1 MSSIFFLLFFL
12 EPNPFRTK
20 ISDYSD
26 RLRYVQLEAKI
37 EPTWQTD
44 HELALYGLLENRSGE
59 VTGLLEK
66 RPYRTTEDNYLLG
79 IACYRLGEY
88 ERARYF
94 LELARMAAAGM
105 HLSER
110 FQYVDYYLGL
120 LFIKEQRLD
129 KARSHFSGRVPLSEP
144 FDPIWFFD
152 GYDKLVLA
160 RQKIAEGDYAGARD
174 IYAGVSDFFGYRE
187 LGLARVY
194 EGLGELDSAR
204 RYCDTVV
211 QYVREEQL
219 VLAALSGLGR
229 VSYAQKDYGRA
240 AGFFKRYYA
249 GTHDAGAA
257 FMVGLCLSNE
267 GKYDSAGL
275 YFRELPDTVDDY
287 LFYQGRTDYF
297 RGQWGGAE
305 EKLLRHRE
313 FFPGSK
319 HADRGL
325 YILGTINYKR
335 KEYQPAVE
343 FYQDLVNLYPASQYA
358 ASAMKTIADAYYSQ
372 AEYKQALVS
381 YRKVRDYQPSVKMR
395 GETALRIYE
404 TMFYL
409 EKFSSMTAALHR
421 FIEVNTDSV
430 YAGGIVGTVRLRIAK
445 MLNKDGEYYQSMVE
459 LDKLFAAETEPALIC
474 EALVE
479 RARVARNIGN
489 INEEKR
495 SYGEI
500 VNRQDNRDYHTF
512 AVGELASIYAK
523 ATEYDSA
530 LYYYN
535 LLLSDDESREMAMFE
550 IARLYDALGQYSETE
565 TMADRLIADF
575 PNSVFLVD
583 AYLLKSRSLR
593 QRGKY
598 DAAVEILAALAET
611 TSVKPEVYVEI
622 GDIYMEIH
630 DFQKARDSY
639 VAAGDH
645 YQQDRDGAAK
655 ALLSAG
661 DAARALGDKNGARES
676 YLRGALIAQS
686 LSIKDQLS
694 ARLSELDEAY

>member
-1 MSSIFFLLFFL
+1 M
-12 EPNPFRTK
+12 PRVGVNDPT
-20 ISDYSD
+20 D
-26 RLRYVQLEAKI
+26 RLRYRQLEEKI
-37 EPTWQTD
+37 DPTWQTD
-44 HELALYGLLENRSGE
+44 HELAVHWLLNGRPDETVRLL
-59 VTGLLEK
+59 TG
-66 RPYRTTEDNYLLG
+66 RPCRAIEDNYLLG

-94 LELARMAAAGM
+94 FELAQAAAGGM
-105 HLSER
+105 HPAQRLK
-110 FQYVDYYLGL
+110 YVDYYLGL
-120 LFIKEQRLD
+120 LYIKERRLD

-144 FDPIWFFD
+144 FDPVWFFD

-160 RQKIAEGDYAGARD
+160 RQRIAEGDYSGARN
-174 IYAGVSDFFGYRE
+174 IYTGVGDFFGYRE
-187 LGLARVY
+187 LGLARAY
-194 EGLGELDSAR
+194 EGLGDLDSAR

-219 VLAALSGLGR
+219 VMTALSGLGR

-257 FMVGLCLSNE
+257 FMVGLCLSND

-313 FFPGSK
+313 YFPVSK
-319 HADRGL
+319 YADRGL

-335 KEYQPAVE
+335 KEYQSAVE

-358 ASAMKTIADAYYSQ
+358 VGAMKTIADAYYSQ

-381 YRKVRDYQPSVKMR
+381 YRQVRDFQPSAKMR

-409 EKFSSMTAALHR
+409 KKFPSMAAALRR
-421 FIEVNTDSV
+421 FIEDNADSV
-430 YAGGIVGTVRLRIAK
+430 YAAGIVGTVRLRIAK
-445 MLNKDGEYYQSMVE
+445 IMNKEGEYYQSMVE
-459 LDKLFAAETEPALIC
+459 LDKLFAAETDPALVC

-479 RARVARNIGN
+479 RARVARNIGS

-495 SYGEI
+495 SYREI
-500 VNRQDNRDYHTF
+500 VNHQDNRDYYAF

-523 ATEYDSA
+523 AAAYDSA

-535 LLLSDDESREMAMFE
+535 LLLGDDKSREMAMFE
-550 IARLYDALGQYSETE
+550 IARLYDALDQHGETE

-598 DAAVEILAALAET
+598 DAAVKILAALVET

-639 VAAGDH
+639 VAACDH

-661 DAARALGDKNGARES
+661 DAARALGDKNGARDF

-686 LSIKDQLS
+686 MSIKDQLS

>member
-1 MSSIFFLLFFL
+1 MSSILFLLLLPGL
-12 EPNPFRTK
+12 EIPRAG
-20 ISDYSD
+20 ISDWSD
-26 RLRYVQLEAKI
+26 QLRYRQLEAKI

-44 HELALYGLLENRSGE
+44 RELAVHWLLNGHPDETVRMLA
-59 VTGLLEK
+59 V
-66 RPYRTTEDNYLLG
+66 RPCRTVEDDYLLG

-88 ERARYF
+88 ERARDF
-94 LELARMAAAGM
+94 LESARIAATGM
-105 HLSER
+105 HPAQRL
-110 FQYVDYYLGL
+110 QYVDYYLGL
-120 LFIKEQRLD
+120 LYIKEQRLD
-129 KARSHFSGRVPLSEP
+129 KARDHFSGHIPLSEP
-144 FDPIWFFD
+144 LDPVWFFN

-160 RQKIAEGDYAGARD
+160 RQKIAEGDHQGARD
-174 IYAGVSDFFGYRE
+174 IYIGVSDFFGYRE
-187 LGLARVY
+187 LGLAIAY
-194 EGLGELDSAR
+194 EGLGDHDSAR

-211 QYVREEQL
+211 QYAHDEGL
-219 VLAALSGLGR
+219 VMTALSGLGR
-229 VSYAQKDYGRA
+229 ISYALKDYGRA
-240 AGFFKRYYA
+240 AGFYKRYYA
-249 GTHDAGAA
+249 GTRDADAA
-257 FMVGLCLSNE
+257 FMIALCLSNE

-319 HADRGL
+319 YADRGL

-343 FYQDLVNLYPASQYA
+343 FYADLVNLYPASQYA

-372 AEYKQALVS
+372 AEYRQALES
-381 YRKVRDYQPSVKMR
+381 YRKVRDFQPAVKMR
-395 GETALRIYE
+395 GETALKIYE
-404 TMFYL
+404 TMFFL
-409 EKFSSMTAALHR
+409 KKFPSMTAALRR
-421 FIEVNTDSV
+421 FIDDNADSV
-430 YAGGIVGTVRLRIAK
+430 YAGGIIGTVRLRIAK
-445 MLNKDGEYYQSMVE
+445 MLNRDGEYYQSMIE
-459 LDKLFAAETEPALIC
+459 LDKLITADNDPAVVC

-479 RARVARNIGN
+479 RARVARDMGN

-495 SYGEI
+495 SYREI
-500 VNRQDNRDYHTF
+500 AKRQDNRDYYTF

-523 ATEYDSA
+523 AAEYDSA

-535 LLLSDDESREMAMFE
+535 LLLSDDKSREMAMFE
-550 IARLYDALGQYSETE
+550 IARLYAALGQYNETE

-598 DAAVEILAALAET
+598 DAAVKILAVLAET

-622 GDIYMEIH
+622 GDIYMEIN

-639 VAAGDH
+639 VAACD
-645 YQQDRDGAAK
+645 YYKQDRDGAAK

-661 DAARALGDKNGARES
+661 DAVRALGDKNGAREF
-676 YLRGALIAQS
+676 YLRGAMIAQS

-694 ARLSELDEAY
+694 ARLSELDEVD